1 MVGCGDDEATPNA
14 DAGTNDAS
22 TAFDAETNA
31 DATTGDAAVANPDEN
46 WAYTPP
52 ARLPCTTTVE
62 PSANDYDTV
71 LGALIDAEDGDVIC
85 FGAGTF
91 SFDEELSLSV
101 NNVTLQGAG
110 TGTDGTIWDFAGQA
124 ASTGAGANGLS
135 VMADGFTMRE
145 IWVKNTPGDSVRV
158 SNRTDVAFLGV
169 KVTWDAGSVVTNGAY
184 ALYPVGSTNVLV
196 EGCEV
201 VGAADA
207 GIYVGQSRNIIV
219 RNNNVHGN
227 VAGLEIENCVGADV
241 YGNVAWDNTAGI
253 LVFDLPGLPAGNGHT
268 THVFQND
275 MIANNR
281 ANFAR
286 AGGVVAFVPPGLGF
300 MSLASKN
307 TEIDDNKLADNSSA
321 GAVVVSY
328 QTVEIL
334 TGEAQ
339 TDETYDPFASEIHFH
354 DNTWERNG
362 LAPANAAIVLAIM
375 NSVDPVLTSLED
387 ILWDGIANP
396 EVTGDLLC
404 IDESAAD
411 FRDFDAANL
420 LGGSPMQSTDLS
432 EHDCSFDSI
441 PAVELE
447 LP

>member
-1 MVGCGDDEATPNA
+1 MLRKRSRCFWLVLAGLLAIGCGDDDGAPSA
-14 DAGTNDAS
+14 DAGTNDAAAADS
-22 TAFDAETNA
+22 AAA
-31 DATTGDAAVANPDEN
+31 DASNGDAAVENPDEN
-46 WAYTPP
+46 WSYTPP

-124 ASTGAGANGLS
+124 ASAGSGANGLS

-145 IWVKNTPGDSVRV
+145 LWVKNTPGDSVRV
-158 SNRTDVAFLGV
+158 SNR
-169 KVTWDAGSVVTNGAY
+169 
-184 ALYPVGSTNVLV
+184 
-196 EGCEV
+196 
-201 VGAADA
+201 
-207 GIYVGQSRNIIV
+207 
-219 RNNNVHGN
+219 
-227 VAGLEIENCVGADV
+227 ADV
-241 YGNVAWDNTAGI
+241 YGNVAWDNTASI
-253 LVFDLPGLPAGNGHT
+253 LVFDLPGLPAGNGRT

-286 AGGVVAFVPPGLGF
+286 PGGIVAFVPPGLGF
-300 MSLASKN
+300 MGLASKN
-307 TEIDDNKLADNSSA
+307 TEIDDNKIADNDST
-321 GAVVVSY
+321 GAVIVSY

-362 LAPANAAIVLAIM
+362 VAPASAAIILAIM
-375 NSVDPVLTSLED
+375 NSVDPALTSLED

-396 EVTGDLLC
+396 EITGDLLC

-432 EHDCSFDSI
+432 EHDCSFDAI
-441 PAVELE
+441 LAVELE